1 MALRTSERRL
11 AASAAI
17 IAPNDRAQLQS
28 ISDARQKWQKPAWD
42 HYDKL
47 GEIHYPANFLG
58 GSLSRFEF
66 HVKRKVFRNG
76 KVIFEDLADD
86 DCNKAM
92 DEFENGDGMSELA
105 RLFAINWTVA
115 ADCWLIGRN
124 EPSGIEWKLY
134 SSEAVELSPEAP
146 EGRKII
152 VEGEVFPTDTMYRR
166 IWRSH
171 PKRRKEADGAM
182 QSLEATCTQLKDLND
197 SISAQVQSRLA
208 SAGLLFIPNTIQIPS
223 AQSRPDGTGGNAS
236 KDALIGYLMDVFELA
251 ITDRSSAAGRVP
263 IALRGPETAGQ
274 HIRHIVLDRL
284 LNDQEL
290 ALRNE
295 LRHAIFTG
303 LDLPPE
309 VTSGLGKL
317 SHWTSWS
324 VMDSSYRIHMLPI
337 GEAWADAVTKMYLRP
352 YLIAAQRNKEEI
364 RDFCIVADGSNAVV
378 RVNEAEDTRQLRDRG
393 ALSLK
398 ALRERN
404 SIEEIDAM
412 DEPEMIR
419 WIGEKLLDPYL
430 ATYGLEEAKKI
441 DWSKVAKTQPKPG
454 PPGSAGN
461 TERPK
466 VGNSNTTA
474 GRPGG
479 GAGGNA
485 GGVKGKSRASDASPE
500 ALLVAYRAGFKTIG
514 ARLRSRFN
522 VPGQSARKALIKGAA
537 SEEIHIKL
545 GNIESD
551 YAHAAVAGVFDDL
564 LSDLA
569 GPRTIAHLETL
580 AARDVQQGKPPS
592 LTLSI
597 AEAMLDAEDKESIS
611 A

>member
-42 HYDKL
+42 NYDKL

-66 HVKRKVFRNG
+66 HVKRKIFRNG
-76 KVIFEDLADD
+76 KTIFEDLADD

-124 EPSGIEWKLY
+124 EPGGVEWKLY
-134 SSEAVELSPEAP
+134 SSEAVELAPEAV

-152 VEGEVFPTDTMYRR
+152 VEGEVYPADTMYRR
-166 IWRSH
+166 VWRSH

-182 QSLEATCTQLKDLND
+182 QSLEHTCKQLVDLND

-208 SAGLLFIPNTIQIPS
+208 SAGLLFIPNTIQIPA
-223 AQSRPDGTGGNAS
+223 AQSRPDGTGLTA
-236 KDALIGYLMDVFELA
+236 KDPLIGYLMDVFELA
-251 ITDRSSAAGRVP
+251 IQDRSSAAGRVP

-337 GEAWADAVTKMYLRP
+337 GEAWADAVTKIYLRP
-352 YLIAAQRNKEEI
+352 YLLAAQRSAEEI

-378 RVNEAEDTRQLRDRG
+378 RVNEADDTRQLRDRG
-393 ALSLK
+393 AISLK

-404 SIEEIDAM
+404 SLEETDAM
-412 DEPEMIR
+412 PEEEMIR

-430 ATYGLEEAKKI
+430 ATFGLDIAKKI

-454 PPGSAGN
+454 PPAAPGN
-461 TERPK
+461 AERPK

-485 GGVKGKSRASDASPE
+485 GGVKGKGRASDSSPE

-522 VPGQSARKALIKGAA
+522 APGQSARKALIKGVA
-537 SEEIHIKL
+537 SDRIHIAL

-551 YAHAAVAGVFDDL
+551 YAKSAVAGVFDDL

-569 GPRTIAHLETL
+569 DPQTIFHLETL
-580 AARDVQQGKPPS
+580 AAADVQQGKAPS

-597 AEAMLDAEDKESIS
+597 AEAMLDAETKEP
-611 A
+611 ANA